1 MSLPI
6 LQPNSTPNLPQI
18 RGEVTIDSS
27 VIVASGVILNATPG
41 NKIIIHAGVC
51 LGMGTII
58 TAHEGDIEIQSNAIL
73 GPGTL
78 ILGNCV
84 IGSQAS
90 LGTSVTVYHA
100 NVESLAVIPAG
111 SIIGDYSRQ
120 VDIGKEKAVV
130 LDKSQ
135 EIPPGTEYQDQY
147 SESNIIDKINQLNK
161 NKHLS
166 KKNLS
171 SEKSTEDNSLQDA
184 VDKLGNRQELISPDQ
199 KENLNNSNKP
209 SVVKEKEK
217 QIEENNNRLKS
228 NVEKAK
234 SDRQESSEAENS
246 EKSSSSSQGIVKQ
259 KEVVGKVYINRLLYT
274 LFPEKNYLN
283 K

>member
-1 MSLPI
+1 
-6 LQPNSTPNLPQI
+6 
-18 RGEVTIDSS
+18 
-27 VIVASGVILNATPG
+27 
-41 NKIIIHAGVC
+41 
-51 LGMGTII
+51 MGTII
-58 TAHEGDIEIQSNAIL
+58 TAYEGDVEIQPNAIL
-73 GPGTL
+73 GSGTL
-78 ILGNCV
+78 IVGSCV
-84 IGSQAS
+84 VGSQAS
-90 LGTSVTVYHA
+90 LGTSVTIYHA
-100 NVESLAVIPAG
+100 TIESLAVIPAG

-120 VDIGKEKAVV
+120 VDIGKEKAVG

-135 EIPPGTEYQDQY
+135 EILSDTGYQNQY

-161 NKHLS
+161 NKHSS

-171 SEKSTEDNSLQDA
+171 SEKSTGDNSLQDA
-184 VDKLGNRQELISPDQ
+184 VDKPENRQESISSDQ
-199 KENLNNSNKP
+199 KEDLNNSNKQ

-217 QIEENNNRLKS
+217 QIKEHNNPLKS
-228 NVEKAK
+228 NMGKVK

-246 EKSSSSSQGIVKQ
+246 EESSSSSQGIVKQ